1 MVLKNPVQ
9 IETVLRYKRRLP
21 SPETTDID
29 CMQEEDRALKVK
41 VPFMRQVH
49 QRFNPDIL
57 TAMDCSTDGQ
67 QGLGGLSFEQSVLDS
82 QLIRDGQTS
91 LIAAAWSHRV

>member
-9 IETVLRYKRRLP
+9 IETVLRYKRRLS
-21 SPETTDID
+21 SPEAADID

-41 VPFMRQVH
+41 VPLMRQVH
-49 QRFNPDIL
+49 QRLNPDIL
-57 TAMDCSTDGQ
+57 TAMNCCTDGQ

-82 QLIRDGQTS
+82 QIIRDGQTT
-91 LIAAAWSHRV
+91 LIAAAGGHRV